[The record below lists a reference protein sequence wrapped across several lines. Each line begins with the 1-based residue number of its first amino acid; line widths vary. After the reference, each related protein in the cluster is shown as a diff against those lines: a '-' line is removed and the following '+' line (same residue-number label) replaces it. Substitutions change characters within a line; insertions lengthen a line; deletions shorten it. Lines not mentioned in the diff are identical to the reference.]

1 MIVIHFYNSMII
13 VRIAALNDLNMQFW
27 LVTTEHLK
35 DRLWFMDAED
45 FKMAMNTVAVLSVVS
60 TVKIIAF
67 ILMSNHVHFV
77 LGGSMAKV
85 EEFIMRFKK
94 NYAQHY
100 YHKYARKELLRRNG
114 VDLREVRIEDES
126 FERAVAYVHMNCVAA
141 NITLTASDYP
151 WGTGGSFFSVS
162 SPQGYSVKDISG
174 RALSKIVRSKVAL
187 PPDYIMDYRGFILP
201 SSYVCS
207 KLVESVFRTPK
218 RMNYFLHNS
227 SKAQKINEAPSFPD
241 QVVSA
246 GLKSLL
252 ASLFRKNSIFEL
264 SDTQKSELFKQ
275 LRYRFSSDP
284 NQLARVSGLPYEE
297 ICRLLELI

>member
-1 MIVIHFYNSMII
+1 MLDNSMII

-35 DRLWFMDAED
+35 DRLWFMDEED

-77 LGGSMAKV
+77 LGGSMAEAEK
-85 EEFIMRFKK
+85 FIMRFKK

-100 YHKYARKELLRRNG
+100 YHKYGRKELLRRNG
-114 VDLREVRIEDES
+114 VDVREVRIEDES

-151 WGTGGSFFSVS
+151 WGSGGSFFNASP
-162 SPQGYSVKDISG
+162 PQGYSTAGISG
-174 RALSKIVRSKVAL
+174 RALSRIVRSKVTL
-187 PPDYIMDYRGFILP
+187 PPHYIMDYREFVHP
-201 SSYVCS
+201 SSYICT
-207 KLVESVFRTPK
+207 KLVESVFRTPR
-218 RMNYFLHNS
+218 RMNYFLQNS